1 MNNTVKLLSL
11 LLCIVLV
18 FSFAACNS
26 AEEDKKGNDSVSSA
40 VSEEASEDAKDEGT
54 DEPSTP
60 SFGFDKPVASGTDLS
75 AKEYTAVSA
84 LPETSIGA
92 PGDAMEGYTYIDMKS
107 GTLEMTGI
115 IPPSENM
122 DTFGRLYFEK
132 MGEYS
137 AENSKLG
144 QCLAGGRIRFVTDAE
159 TMVLYA
165 QMGVVYKLNHFSAK
179 GAYGFDVYVG
189 TGTDRTYI
197 GEPGNHLTDPTLVHS
212 VVQLGKGY
220 KEVTVVLP
228 LYGGVNT
235 MYIGLPDDASVA
247 APDAYSIEKPIC
259 FYGSSITQ
267 GGCVTRP
274 GLAYA
279 NILCFAMDAP
289 CYNLGFSGSAK
300 GEQAIAQHIASL
312 DISAF
317 VMDYDYNAPDAAH
330 LKATHY
336 DFYKTVREVHPDIP
350 IIFMAH
356 PCYTLPTANDDTRT
370 AIVKATYDKAVSE
383 GDGNV
388 YYVDNATFFPEDYR
402 DLVTVDNSHPN
413 DIGHLLMAEAVY
425 PTLKEALGK

>member
-1 MNNTVKLLSL
+1 MKNTASLLSL
-11 LLCIVLV
+11 LLCIALV

-26 AEEDKKGNDSVSSA
+26 AEDNKGNDSVNSA
-40 VSEEASEDAKDEGT
+40 VSEEASEDASNEGA

-60 SFGFDKPVASGTDLS
+60 SFGFDKPASGSTDLS
-75 AKEYTAVSA
+75 AKKYTAVSA
-84 LPETSIGA
+84 LPEESIGA
-92 PGDAMEGYTYIDMKS
+92 LADAMEGYTYIDMMS
-107 GTLEMTGI
+107 GTLEMTGV
-115 IPPSENM
+115 IPPSENV
-122 DTFGRLYFEK
+122 DTFCRLYLEK
-132 MGEYS
+132 MSEYS
-137 AENSKLG
+137 ADNLSLS

-165 QMGVVYKLNHFSAK
+165 KMGVVYKLNHFCAK

-189 TGTDRTYI
+189 TGTDRAYI

-228 LYGGVNT
+228 SYGGVDA
-235 MYIGLPDDASVA
+235 MYIGLPDDASIA
-247 APDAYSIEKPIC
+247 APDAYSVEKPIC

-274 GLAYA
+274 GLAYP
-279 NILCFAMDAP
+279 NILCFALDAP

-300 GEQAIAQHIASL
+300 GEQSIAKHIAGL

-330 LKATHY
+330 LEATHY
-336 DFYKTVREVHPDIP
+336 DFYKTVREAHPDIP

-356 PCYTLPTANDDTRT
+356 PCYTMPTADDDART
-370 AIVKATYDKAVSE
+370 AVVKATYDKAVSE
-383 GDGNV
+383 GDGKV

-402 DLVTVDNSHPN
+402 DLVTVDNSHPH

>member
-1 MNNTVKLLSL
+1 MKNTALLLSL

-18 FSFAACNS
+18 LSFAACDS
-26 AEEDKKGNDSVSSA
+26 AEDNKGNDSVDSV
-40 VSEEASEDAKDEGT
+40 VSEEASEDVSSETD

-60 SFGFDKPVASGTDLS
+60 SFGFDEPVSSGTDLS

-84 LPETSIGA
+84 LPEESIGA
-92 PGDAMEGYTYIDMKS
+92 PNDAMEGYTYIDMMS
-107 GTLEMTGI
+107 GTLEMTGV
-115 IPPSENM
+115 IPPSENL

-137 AENSKLG
+137 AENLSLS

-165 QMGVVYKLNHFSAK
+165 KMGVVYKLNHFCAK

-189 TGTDRTYI
+189 TGTNRTYI

-228 LYGGVNT
+228 SYGGVDA
-235 MYIGLPDDASVA
+235 MYIGLPDDASIA
-247 APDAYSIEKPIC
+247 TPDAYSVEKPIC

-274 GLAYA
+274 GLAYT
-279 NILCFAMDAP
+279 NILCFALDAS

-300 GEQAIAQHIASL
+300 GEQSIAEHIASL

-317 VMDYDYNAPDAAH
+317 VMDYDYNAPDAEH

-336 DFYKTVREVHPDIP
+336 DFYKTVREAHPNIP

-356 PCYTLPTANDDTRT
+356 PCYTMPTADDDART

-388 YYVDNATFFPEDYR
+388 YYVDNATFFPVSYR